1 MIILKNDPFQFK
13 ETVILVNNTV
23 QQEMLTEAT
32 FNQTNFYFSF
42 MLYKILALIFNM
54 FIYVKIRCN
63 QMHSDFYRSTSN
75 SDWYFI
81 LATGLK
87 LQSIYRAVYM
97 QTGVNRNL
105 T

>member
-1 MIILKNDPFQFK
+1 VIILKNDPFQFK

-54 FIYVKIRCN
+54 FIYVTVC
-63 QMHSDFYRSTSN
+63 HSNFVEIKCMGRLQIFIDPHPSLIIILYSTQ
-75 SDWYFI
+75 
-81 LATGLK
+81 G
-87 LQSIYRAVYM
+87 
-97 QTGVNRNL
+97 
-105 T
+105 